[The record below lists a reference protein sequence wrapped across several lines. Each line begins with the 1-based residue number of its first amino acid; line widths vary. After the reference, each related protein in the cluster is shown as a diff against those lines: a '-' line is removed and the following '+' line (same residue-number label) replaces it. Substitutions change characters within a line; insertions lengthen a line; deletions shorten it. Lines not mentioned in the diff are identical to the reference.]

1 VSARPGICGH
11 WESVARRLIESYLGS
26 RGDALDFSQGTG
38 QMLFDM
44 MVGGYWTFEPGIA
57 AGCRLELSN
66 GGRPAMTRAYPSIR
80 DDRA

>member
-1 VSARPGICGH
+1 
-11 WESVARRLIESYLGS
+11 
-26 RGDALDFSQGTG
+26 
-38 QMLFDM
+38 MLFDM